1 MNVPIIRIELESM
14 RYGIRQALMQH
25 TLNID
30 EQAQKEIDQ
39 FATEENLAAII
50 GAEVRKAISS
60 AVSEEVQRFFMY
72 TGRGRMVIRE
82 AVTEYLNDAYPL
94 EALK

>member
-1 MNVPIIRIELESM
+1 MNVPSIRIELESM
-14 RYGIRQALMQH
+14 RYCIQQALMQH

-30 EQAQKEIDQ
+30 ERVQKEIAQ

-60 AVSEEVQRFFMY
+60 AASEEVQRFFMY

-82 AVTEYLNDAYPL
+82 AVTESLNDAYPL
-94 EALK
+94 EGLK

>member
-14 RYGIRQALMQH
+14 RYGIQQALMQH

-30 EQAQKEIDQ
+30 ERVQKEIDQ

-60 AVSEEVQRFFMY
+60 AVSEEVRRFFMY

-94 EALK
+94 EGLK

>member
-1 MNVPIIRIELESM
+1 MNIPIIRLELDNLRHS
-14 RYGIRQALMQH
+14 IQLALSNH
-25 TLNID
+25 SLNID
-30 EQAQKEIDQ
+30 EQVKKAIDQ

-94 EALK
+94 EGLK

>member
-1 MNVPIIRIELESM
+1 MNVPIIRLELDNLRHS
-14 RYGIRQALMQH
+14 IQLALSNH
-25 TLNID
+25 SLNID
-30 EQAQKEIDQ
+30 EQVKKAIDQ

-60 AVSEEVQRFFMY
+60 AVSEEVIRFFRY
-72 TGRGRMVIRE
+72 SGKGREVIRD
-82 AVTEYLNDAYPL
+82 AVIEYLDDVYPA

>member
-1 MNVPIIRIELESM
+1 MNIPIIRLELDNLRHS
-14 RYGIRQALMQH
+14 IQLALSNH
-25 TLNID
+25 SLNID
-30 EQAQKEIDQ
+30 EQVKKAIDQ

-82 AVTEYLNDAYPL
+82 AVTESLNDAYPL
-94 EALK
+94 EGLK